1 MVIQVYDNF
10 DKFKNQAEKIGIEEE
25 VDELLSIHTP
35 IYHRYKKYSILVLP
49 ISNEKNIISIIHK
62 KGSISYPSIPKID
75 SEWLKEIGAS
85 SNSENTLVFF
95 NLLEHII
102 SIYDME
108 YYVLKSNFTTNKE
121 INLDTLERVRV
132 DINILREK
140 VEDVLKI
147 LIKFKSN
154 KDIYINAMSIL
165 YDIDVLIADA
175 NYLYDMLKLSLKE
188 ISVRRNI
195 YEVEVSKEL
204 NSNIVKLTEIM
215 LILTVLSIIISV
227 PNTIAT
233 IFGVGPLANLVSANG
248 IIELIVASTIISLII
263 TYIYFKFIWRAK
275 K

>member
-1 MVIQVYDNF
+1 MTIQLYDNF
-10 DKFKNQAEKIGIEEE
+10 EKFKINAERVGIEED
-25 VDELLSIHTP
+25 VDELLSVHTP

-49 ISNEKNIISIIHK
+49 ISNEENIISIIHK
-62 KGSISYPSIPKID
+62 KGSFSYPSIPKID
-75 SEWLKEIGAS
+75 KEWLKEIG
-85 SNSENTLVFF
+85 NGPISENTLVIF
-95 NLLEHII
+95 NILEHII

-108 YYVLKSNFTTNKE
+108 FFVLKSNLATLKT
-121 INLDTLERVRV
+121 INLNTLEQIRV

-154 KDIYINAMSIL
+154 KDSYINAMSIV

-188 ISVRRNI
+188 ISVRRNN

-215 LILTVLSIIISV
+215 LILTILSIIISV

-233 IFGVGPLANLVSANG
+233 IFGVASLSELVPASG
-248 IIELIVASTIISLII
+248 IIQLITISTIISLLI
-263 TYIYFKFIWRAK
+263 TYVYFRFIWRK
-275 K
+275 